1 MWIQRYIQTY
11 LWLPVA
17 DLFSTILA
25 KIQVLMLQN
34 DISELTNNP
43 NVNLDSSNTCYT
55 IFMIIGIIG
64 YFTIPTVA
72 GWIIQAGGGMGAYG
86 RHINSVGMQGGSA
99 IAGVAGSAAGNVA
112 GRVGKLLK

>member
-1 MWIQRYIQTY
+1 
-11 LWLPVA
+11 WLPVA

-55 IFMIIGIIG
+55 IFMIIGIIV

-72 GWIIQAGGGMGAYG
+72 SWIIQSGGMGAYTK
-86 RHINSVGMQGGSA
+86 HVNSMGMQGGSA
-99 IAGVAGSAAGNVA
+99 IGGIAGSATGNVA
-112 GRVGKLLK
+112 GRAGKLLKK